1 MAGMLPKTELPK
13 IAAFVPDMTHIDI
26 LQVVAGKPSCTI
38 SHVVLE
44 LLPTHTESKVRTGVR
59 QLLARR
65 YLDFGKSTS
74 GIELSLTSNGRVVL
88 QRSAV

>member
-1 MAGMLPKTELPK
+1 MLPKTELPK

-38 SHVVLE
+38 SHVVHQ
-44 LLPTHTESKVRTGVR
+44 LLPTHSESKVRTGVR

-74 GIELSLTSNGRVVL
+74 GIELSLTSNGRVTL
-88 QRSAV
+88 QHSAD

>member
-1 MAGMLPKTELPK
+1 MAVMLPKAPLPK
-13 IAAFVPDMTHIDI
+13 MAAFVPDMTHIDI

-44 LLPTHTESKVRTGVR
+44 LLPTHSESKVRTGVR

>member
-1 MAGMLPKTELPK
+1 MAGILPKTESPN
-13 IAAFVPDMTHIDI
+13 IPAFVPDVTHIDI
-26 LQVVAGKPSCTI
+26 LQVVAGKPSCSI
-38 SHVVLE
+38 SHVVFQ
-44 LLPTHTESKVRTGVR
+44 LLPIHSESRVRTGVR

-88 QRSAV
+88 QHSAD

>member
-38 SHVVLE
+38 SHVVLQ
-44 LLPTHTESKVRTGVR
+44 LLPTHSESKVRTGVR

>member
-1 MAGMLPKTELPK
+1 MAETLPKTELPK

-38 SHVVLE
+38 SHVVLQ
-44 LLPTHTESKVRTGVR
+44 LLPTHSESKVRTGVR

-65 YLDFGKSTS
+65 YLDFGKSPS

>member
-13 IAAFVPDMTHIDI
+13 IAAFVPDITHIDI
-26 LQVVAGKPSCTI
+26 LQVVAGKPSCSI
-38 SHVVLE
+38 SHVVLQ
-44 LLPTHTESKVRTGVR
+44 LLPIHSESRVRTGVR

-88 QRSAV
+88 QHSAD